1 MTALAPLT
9 LESPPV
15 RHYLMC
21 PPTHYTVKYQINPWM
36 HPEHPTD
43 ADLAMQ
49 QWENLRS
56 TYLELG
62 HKVDLIEPL
71 PDYPDMVYA
80 ANGATVVDG
89 VAYGA
94 RFTYPQRQGEAPAYL
109 ARLAELGF
117 TPVEATETNE
127 GEGDMLVTSRAIL
140 AGTGFRSTVAAH
152 QELQEAV
159 GRAVVSLRLVD
170 PSYYHL
176 DTALAVIDDDL
187 VAYYPPAFS
196 PGSRAALEHLFPD
209 AIIATDADAK
219 VLGLNAVS
227 DGTHVVV
234 APGAHDL
241 ADALRARGYE
251 PVPVDT
257 SELLKGGGGAKCCTL
272 ELRR

>member
-1 MTALAPLT
+1 MTL
-9 LESPPV
+9 

-21 PPTHYTVKYQINPWM
+21 PPTHYTVSYQINPWM

-43 ADLAMQ
+43 TDRAMA
-49 QWENLRS
+49 QWENLRN

-62 HKVDLIEPL
+62 HTVDLIDPL

-80 ANGATVVDG
+80 ANGATVVGG
-89 VAYGA
+89 VAYSA
-94 RFTYPQRQGEAPAYL
+94 SFTYPQRQAEAPAYL
-109 ARLAELGF
+109 ARLTELGF
-117 TPVEATETNE
+117 TPVEASATNE
-127 GEGDMLVTSRAIL
+127 GEGDMLVTSKAIL
-140 AGTGFRSTVAAH
+140 AGTGFRSSVVAH
-152 QELQEAV
+152 HELQEAV
-159 GRAVVSLRLVD
+159 GRAVVSLTLVD
-170 PSYYHL
+170 PSFYHL

-209 AIIATDADAK
+209 AIIATDADAV

-234 APGAHDL
+234 APKALDL
-241 ADALRARGYE
+241 AEALRARGYT
-251 PVPVDT
+251 PIAVDT

-272 ELRR
+272 ELRRA